1 MSAFCTQSTT
11 SIFTFVFVLFFLF
24 QSYRDLK
31 EVTPEALQ
39 MVKRNFEWVAER
51 VEVCICGVFMFGFGL
66 VSWFSPLMNN
76 VSRILLTVF
85 PFHAPTPFSSVAAS
99 ENKEPR

>member
-1 MSAFCTQSTT
+1 MNC
-11 SIFTFVFVLFFLF
+11 FVHLKQKISFNTCLSFFFFFLF

-51 VEVCICGVFMFGFGL
+51 VEVFPGGIFL
-66 VSWFSPLMNN
+66 LMNN
-76 VSRILLTVF
+76 
-85 PFHAPTPFSSVAAS
+85 AS
-99 ENKEPR
+99 GL

>member
-1 MSAFCTQSTT
+1 MLSCICTNLCSPFYGVARNCINISVGVLSIMVAKPLTT
-11 SIFTFVFVLFFLF
+11 VFFYSSF

-51 VEVCICGVFMFGFGL
+51 VEVSVFM
-66 VSWFSPLMNN
+66 NN
-76 VSRILLTVF
+76 ICRL
-85 PFHAPTPFSSVAAS
+85 
-99 ENKEPR
+99 

>member
-1 MSAFCTQSTT
+1 MSALCAQNMLT
-11 SIFTFVFVLFFLF
+11 SVFFSFF

-51 VEVCICGVFMFGFGL
+51 VEVSVF
-66 VSWFSPLMNN
+66 MNN
-76 VSRILLTVF
+76 VSRL
-85 PFHAPTPFSSVAAS
+85 
-99 ENKEPR
+99 R

>member
-1 MSAFCTQSTT
+1 MVAKRVLCAPKTVNVS
-11 SIFTFVFVLFFLF
+11 FVVVFFFSSL

-51 VEVCICGVFMFGFGL
+51 VEVSVFI
-66 VSWFSPLMNN
+66 NDI
-76 VSRILLTVF
+76 SRL
-85 PFHAPTPFSSVAAS
+85 
-99 ENKEPR
+99 

>member
-1 MSAFCTQSTT
+1 MLCAPKTVNVS
-11 SIFTFVFVLFFLF
+11 FVVGFFFSSL

-51 VEVCICGVFMFGFGL
+51 VEVSVFI
-66 VSWFSPLMNN
+66 NDI
-76 VSRILLTVF
+76 SRL
-85 PFHAPTPFSSVAAS
+85 
-99 ENKEPR
+99 

>member
-1 MSAFCTQSTT
+1 MLCAPKTVNVS
-11 SIFTFVFVLFFLF
+11 FVVFFFLL

-51 VEVCICGVFMFGFGL
+51 VEVSVFI
-66 VSWFSPLMNN
+66 NDI
-76 VSRILLTVF
+76 SRL
-85 PFHAPTPFSSVAAS
+85 
-99 ENKEPR
+99 

>member
-1 MSAFCTQSTT
+1 MYSKLVINFKL
-11 SIFTFVFVLFFLF
+11 FVVLFFTSL

-51 VEVCICGVFMFGFGL
+51 VEVCFLWTTCLDF
-66 VSWFSPLMNN
+66 NN
-76 VSRILLTVF
+76 CTPSVLLTVF
-85 PFHAPTPFSSVAAS
+85 LSFAPLNSFP
-99 ENKEPR
+99 

>member
-1 MSAFCTQSTT
+1 M
-11 SIFTFVFVLFFLF
+11 
-24 QSYRDLK
+24 
-31 EVTPEALQ
+31 TPEALQ

-51 VEVCICGVFMFGFGL
+51 VEVCTRGVFMFGFGL
-66 VSWFSPLMNN
+66 VNCFSPLMND

-85 PFHAPTPFSSVAAS
+85 PSSAPTPFSSIAAS